1 MSIRSF
7 NPRMALARHF
17 QPQKDQQ
24 SAAPAAVREAG
35 FARRIIAFTACIFL
49 YPAA

>member
-24 SAAPAAVREAG
+24 SVALAAVCEAG
-35 FARRIIAFTACIFL
+35 FARRVAAFA
-49 YPAA
+49 P